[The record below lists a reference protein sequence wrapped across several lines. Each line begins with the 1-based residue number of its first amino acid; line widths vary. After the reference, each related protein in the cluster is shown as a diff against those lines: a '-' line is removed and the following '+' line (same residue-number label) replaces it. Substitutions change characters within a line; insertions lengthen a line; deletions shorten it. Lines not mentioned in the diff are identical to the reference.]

1 MFVTPDRGAW
11 MLAEVVKCSQIKL
24 YRECVAR
31 SHEHPI
37 LINMDKVVDRLDSLG
52 TSKGEVLQLI
62 CSRMPIDERLLNG
75 SRDDALIPISDVLLG
90 TFSWTN
96 REDIACNRL
105 ARVAADAPEEQ
116 LRLWLALLN
125 AYNYLA
131 ASKYRNLQRPADPAF
146 KHELKTAVAAFESSI
161 ENLLSNSDTLVRLGF
176 RRLLPYVVRIET
188 EFVQASDRLLRRDY
202 RGVVLALETAL
213 THYHAVV
220 SGIQPPMT

>member
-1 MFVTPDRGAW
+1 LQQLKLVHRPGRRY
-11 MLAEVVKCSQIKL
+11 KYSQIKL

-62 CSRMPIDERLLNG
+62 CSRMPIDERLLG
-75 SRDDALIPISDVLLG
+75 GPRDDALIPISDVLLG

-161 ENLLSNSDTLVRLGF
+161 ENDLLGNSDSLVRLGF
-176 RRLLPYVVRIET
+176 RQLLPHVART
-188 EFVQASDRLLRRDY
+188 ESECVKASDRLLRGDY
-202 RGVVLALETAL
+202 RGVVLALEIAL